1 MDDRTGQTTRP
12 VPGDGGGRGLLQ
24 GLVGEQPVGYLSQTG
39 ELAQRP
45 ATQSRGLDKGGG
57 ALPEPLPNR
66 GHIGEQAG
74 IREAVAGH
82 LGQRRRTH
90 PAGQVVD
97 IGAGEAQDGLTPVIM
112 TL

>member
-1 MDDRTGQTTRP
+1 MDHRTGETTRP
-12 VPGDGGGRGLLQ
+12 VPGNGGGRGLLK
-24 GLVGEQPVGYLSQTG
+24 GFVGEQPVRHPSQSG

-45 ATQSRGLDKGGG
+45 ATQSRGLDKGDG

-66 GHIGEQAG
+66 GHVGQQASIHEG
-74 IREAVAGH
+74 VAGH
-82 LGQRRRTH
+82 LGQGRRTH